1 MSIIKFCNNKCCSFE
16 IKNYTKIDFI
26 PISKKKAGVFIF
38 DIQNN
43 KVLLVQ
49 SRGNLWGC
57 PKGSVEPNETI
68 KACALRE
75 VLEETGIILDEN
87 EISVNHQFIY
97 GDSHYFYLEKNEISV
112 NHQVTYGDSHY
123 FYLEK
128 NEIPVTLNTP
138 MIGNDA
144 TGIGWFKID
153 CLQELVKNNIIT
165 FNFHCKL
172 LLEFYL
178 KIKF

>member
-97 GDSHYFYLEKNEISV
+97 GDSHYFYLEKNEI
-112 NHQVTYGDSHY
+112 
-123 FYLEK
+123 
-128 NEIPVTLNTP
+128 PVTLNTP